1 MIIVSTKT
9 MENTNGCNNNND
21 NNNDINNNQLPKVV
35 STRVGKEV
43 ECPYLKK
50 CPNMVCVTYSL

>member
-1 MIIVSTKT
+1 

-43 ECPYLKK
+43 ECPSLKK